1 MSVIGYDRF
10 GNVPSPVILLLVLF
24 EISSLNRVCCLV
36 GRSDPNSNT
45 NFHQRTT
52 MGLCA
57 SGPAGLT
64 KEDKDKFKK
73 AQAASAALDG
83 KARKRAD
90 QEDTVRKLLLLGAGE
105 SGKSTVFKQMIKLYG
120 KGFSDV
126 DRLNFKGPLVE
137 NIVEGAY
144 RLIVAA
150 ETEHL
155 ALQPENAASAK
166 YISDNHK
173 KLQQLN
179 PMAVDHIRKVW
190 SDPAIKEAYNRRSK
204 FQVFDS
210 CSYFLDKIQTI
221 AEEKYLP
228 SDDDLLRVRVRTT
241 GMIQEEFDFKGLRM
255 RMMDVGGQRNERRKW
270 IHCFEDVTAVIFVAA
285 ISEYDQKCFED
296 EETNR
301 ILESINLFEETINS
315 TWFAKTSIILFLNK
329 SDLFRD
335 KFDKSPLKDYFPSFE
350 GSTADQGIEF
360 FSNMYRS
367 KTKKDI
373 YPHPTTATDT
383 ELMGHVFNDVRH
395 IIVKENLQEG
405 GFF

>member
-1 MSVIGYDRF
+1 
-10 GNVPSPVILLLVLF
+10 
-24 EISSLNRVCCLV
+24 
-36 GRSDPNSNT
+36 
-45 NFHQRTT
+45 

-57 SGPAGLT
+57 SGPQGLS
-64 KEDKDKFKK
+64 KEDKAKFK
-73 AQAASAALDG
+73 AQQAKSAALDNQ
-83 KARKRAD
+83 ARKRAD

-137 NIVEGAY
+137 NIVEGAF
-144 RLIVAA
+144 RLIQAA
-150 ETEHL
+150 ESEHL
-155 ALQPENAASAK
+155 DLLPANVASAR
-166 YISDNHK
+166 YITENHK

-179 PMAVDHIRKVW
+179 AVAVDHIRKVW
-190 SDPAIKEAYNRRSK
+190 SDPAIKAAYDRRSK

-270 IHCFEDVTAVIFVAA
+270 IHCFEEVTAVIFVAA

-301 ILESINLFEETINS
+301 ILESLNLFEETINTS
-315 TWFAKTSIILFLNK
+315 WFAKTSIILFLNK
-329 SDLFRD
+329 SDLFRE
-335 KFDKSPLKDYFPSFE
+335 KFDKSPLKDYFPGFE
-350 GSTADQGIEF
+350 GSTPEQGVEF
-360 FSNMYRS
+360 FTNMYRS
-367 KTKKDI
+367 KTRKDI
-373 YPHPTTATDT
+373 YPHATTATDT
-383 ELMGHVFNDVRH
+383 ALMGHVFNDVRH
-395 IIVKENLQEG
+395 IIVKENLEGG